1 MQEPHLG
8 PCYITGRTS
17 ARQSL
22 FLADLMPVWARFS
35 FVFSNLIRTRC
46 RSPFFE
52 FPFDIDI
59 LALSLD
65 RLAEHER
72 IDADQFSI
80 NAQQR
85 TASVSGINGSVG
97 LEI

>member
-8 PCYITGRTS
+8 PCYVTGRTS
-17 ARQSL
+17 ARQSN
-22 FLADLMPVWARFS
+22 FLDDLMPVWARFN
-35 FVFSNLIRTRC
+35 FVFSNFIRTRW

-52 FPFDIDI
+52 FPFDIEI
-59 LALSLD
+59 LALLLD
-65 RLAEHER
+65 RLAEHRR

-85 TASVSGINGSVG
+85 TATVSD
-97 LEI
+97 

>member
-1 MQEPHLG
+1 MRGPRLG
-8 PCYITGRTS
+8 PCHITSRTS

-22 FLADLMPVWARFS
+22 LLDDLMPVWARFR
-35 FVFSNLIRTRC
+35 FVLSNLIRTRC